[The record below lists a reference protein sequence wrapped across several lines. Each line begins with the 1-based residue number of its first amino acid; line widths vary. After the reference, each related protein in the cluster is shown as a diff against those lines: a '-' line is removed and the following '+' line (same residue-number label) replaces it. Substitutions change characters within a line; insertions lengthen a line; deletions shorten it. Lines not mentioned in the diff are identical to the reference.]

1 MRNGLRSWREKM
13 KKSMLFIMIIM
24 AGWALSVHAATIG
37 KVVKVQ
43 GNLLLIRFESQ
54 TGKEGD
60 TVHISRET
68 ADGLVPIGTA
78 RVMRMTRDQAGAKI
92 LTQQPGVSIKPG
104 DLITDVNDSV
114 PLSYSDQMADGF
126 SAMEKLLF
134 ISNPV
139 PVEGN
144 VEFEK
149 STALEKI
156 WLNMRGE

>member
-1 MRNGLRSWREKM
+1 M
-13 KKSMLFIMIIM
+13 KKSMLFIVIIL

-43 GNLLLIRFESQ
+43 GSLILIRFESQ

-60 TVHISRET
+60 TVTISRET
-68 ADGLVPIGTA
+68 AEGLVPVGTA
-78 RVMRMTRDQAGAKI
+78 RVMRMARDQAGAKI
-92 LTQQPGVSIKPG
+92 LTRQPGVSVKPG
-104 DLITDVNDSV
+104 DLITDRNDSI
-114 PLSYSDQMADGF
+114 PLPYSDEMTDGL

-139 PVEGN
+139 PVEGD
-144 VEFEK
+144 VEFEE

-156 WLNMRGE
+156 WFNMRGE